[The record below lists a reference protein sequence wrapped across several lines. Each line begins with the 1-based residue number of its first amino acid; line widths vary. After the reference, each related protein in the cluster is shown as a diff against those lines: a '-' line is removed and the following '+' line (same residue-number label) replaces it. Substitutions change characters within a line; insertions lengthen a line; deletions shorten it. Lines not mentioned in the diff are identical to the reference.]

1 MRYITLFIK
10 VFLRSLLKP
19 LSFAPAIIMMYII
32 FNFSAQEGPDS
43 SRLSLVVTE
52 RLVRIYDVA
61 MDKDWDESMITAQIE
76 RFHGKVRKV
85 AHVTE
90 YFILG
95 ICVALP
101 LYVYKIRGIW
111 LIILAGAICIGF
123 AYLDEWHQ
131 SFVAGRLSSK
141 RDVMIDCIGIFPG
154 VILAQIN
161 GFIGRK
167 TIFSWLVINK
177 KRK

>member
-19 LSFAPAIIMMYII
+19 LSFVPAILMMYII
-32 FNFSAQEGPDS
+32 FNFSAQPGAES
-43 SRLSLVVTE
+43 SKLSGTVTE
-52 RLVRIYDVA
+52 RLVRMYDVA
-61 MDKDWDESMITAQIE
+61 FDKGWDESMIEAQTI
-76 RFHGKVRKV
+76 RFEGRVRKA

-101 LYVYKIRGIW
+101 LYVYKVRGIW
-111 LIILAGAICIGF
+111 LILIAGAFCLGF

-131 SFVAGRLSSK
+131 SFVAERMSSK
-141 RDVMIDCIGIFPG
+141 KDVMIDAMGIFPG
-154 VILAQIN
+154 IILAQMC
-161 GFIGRK
+161 GYIGK
-167 TIFSWLVINK
+167 ETIFSWLVIK
-177 KRK
+177 KKEK